1 MVFCVG
7 ETKPGH
13 QPPGP
18 LGPNHD
24 VGRDVGE
31 KQFGAP
37 EERERAVC
45 IGGAEAAATL
55 GVDLGAENVALR
67 VGATT
72 SGMHR

>member
-1 MVFCVG
+1 MVFRVG

-31 KQFGAP
+31 K
-37 EERERAVC
+37 
-45 IGGAEAAATL
+45 
-55 GVDLGAENVALR
+55 
-67 VGATT
+67 
-72 SGMHR
+72 